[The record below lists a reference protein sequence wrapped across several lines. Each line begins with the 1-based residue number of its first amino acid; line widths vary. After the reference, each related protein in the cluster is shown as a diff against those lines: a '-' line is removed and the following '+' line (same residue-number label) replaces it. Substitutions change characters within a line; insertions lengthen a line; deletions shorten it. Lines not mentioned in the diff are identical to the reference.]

1 MMNPVTTMLKRSG
14 TLYFLAGSVVLMGI
28 ITAEAFYP
36 AGYSTANSEI
46 SDLGSTVPPASLI
59 YQPSASIFNGTMLVA
74 GFMVLIATTYLHAF
88 FRQLL
93 VTIPLVLFGVGLVG
107 IGFFPGNHVPY
118 HGLFA
123 MLTFLSGGVSA
134 LAAFNVS
141 SGPIRYIG
149 LVFGSIALIT
159 WFIAVFSP
167 DILFSVIGN
176 GGTERW
182 VAYPIMLWLTGFG
195 GYLMNGLAPARLD

>member
-1 MMNPVTTMLKRSG
+1 MHTTTTMLKRAG

-36 AGYSTANSEI
+36 TGYSTANSEI
-46 SDLGSTVPPASLI
+46 SDLGSTIPPASVI

-74 GFMVLIATTYLHAF
+74 GLMVLIGTAYLHAF
-88 FRQLL
+88 FRKLP
-93 VTIPLVLFGVGLVG
+93 VTIPLGLFGLGLVG

-134 LAAFNVS
+134 LAVFKIS

-149 LVFGSIALIT
+149 LVFGSVALAT

-195 GYLMNGLAPARLD
+195 GYLMNGFAPARPD